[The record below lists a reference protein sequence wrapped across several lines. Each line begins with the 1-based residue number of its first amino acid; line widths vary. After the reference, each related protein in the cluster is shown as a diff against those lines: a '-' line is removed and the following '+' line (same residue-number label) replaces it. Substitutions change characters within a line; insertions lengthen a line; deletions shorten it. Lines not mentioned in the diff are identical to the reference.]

1 MKNKRMNF
9 SPSKKIVD
17 VLSPI
22 QAAKELKALV
32 TKERPGRSQKFNR
45 NNGLVQPKPSLY
57 PKYIMRDGIPHKIV
71 DGKWVALTAKV
82 TA

>member
-17 VLSPI
+17 LLSPI
-22 QAAKELKALV
+22 QADKALKELANKV
-32 TKERPGRSQKFNR
+32 TPGRSQKFNR
-45 NNGLVQPKPSLY
+45 NNGLVQPKPSMY

-71 DGKWVALTAKV
+71 GDKWVPLTAVK
-82 TA
+82 AA

>member
-17 VLSPI
+17 LLSPI
-22 QAAKELKALV
+22 QADQALKELANKV
-32 TKERPGRSQKFNR
+32 TPGRSQKFNR
-45 NNGLVQPKPSLY
+45 NNGLVQPKPSMY
-57 PKYIMRDGIPHKIV
+57 PKYIMRDGIPHKIGG
-71 DGKWVALTAKV
+71 DKWVPLTAVK